1 MTYET
6 ALREGA
12 AMLAA
17 GGIAPD
23 MARIEAQ
30 LLLLHAANIT
40 SEALHLRPQSALPP
54 SAAEKYRGFVAR
66 RAAREPLAYITGERG
81 FYGLTFKV
89 TPDVLIPRP
98 ETEFLVEA
106 TLQHIGDRKAR
117 IVDVGTGSGCIA
129 VAIAKNAR
137 NADVFATDLSME
149 ALVVAAGNA
158 ARNGLAG
165 AIAFYQD
172 DLLNMA
178 ARFAPFDG
186 IVSNP
191 PYIAP
196 EEIETLEPEVRDHE
210 PRLALGTHPD
220 VLHFYRRLAA
230 EAPPLL
236 APGGLLAV
244 EVGQGQADAVM
255 ELWRGAKL
263 TDVTAIPDYAGIP
276 RVVTGIRRTQDAA
289 SG

>member
-6 ALREGA
+6 ALREGVA
-12 AMLAA
+12 RLEAEGLAS
-17 GGIAPD
+17 D
-23 MARIEAQ
+23 TARFEAR

-40 SEALHLRPQSALPP
+40 LETLHLCPKETLSGLSAERFRQSI
-54 SAAEKYRGFVAR
+54 AR

-81 FYGLTFKV
+81 FYGLMFKV
-89 TPDVLIPRP
+89 TPDVLVPRP

-106 TLQHIGDRKAR
+106 TLKHVGDRKAR

-129 VAIAKNAR
+129 VAIARHAP
-137 NADVFATDLSME
+137 NADVFATDISME

-165 AIAFYQD
+165 AIAFYED
-172 DLLNMA
+172 DLLNMT
-178 ARFAPFDG
+178 ARFAPFDV
-186 IVSNP
+186 IMSNP

-196 EEIETLEPEVRDHE
+196 EEIERLEPEVRRFE
-210 PRLALGTHPD
+210 PRIALGTHAD
-220 VLHFYRRLAA
+220 ALHFYRRFAM

-244 EVGQGQADAVM
+244 ELGQGQADVVM
-255 ELWRGAKL
+255 ELWRGAGL
-263 TDVTAIPDYAGIP
+263 TEITAIPDYAGIP
-276 RVVTGIRRTQDAA
+276 RVVTGIHVSPDA
-289 SG
+289 